1 MTDPRVLLPH
11 QVPAEAA
18 DELSAELR
26 AQAPDLPIAVA
37 ADESETETLLDD
49 VEGVVTWEFGPEWI
63 ERADDLEWIHVLS
76 AGVDHFDLD
85 AAESAGVRVTNASGI
100 HAEPIAEQVVCY
112 AFLFERGIL
121 ADLRRQP
128 SRTWERH
135 DGEEI
140 SDKTIG
146 IVGVGAI
153 GSRVAERLG
162 AFGATTI
169 GTKRDPTTGGDG
181 VDELYGAQDLDVVL
195 DRSDYLV
202 IACPLT
208 DETEGMIG
216 EAELA
221 ALDDE
226 AVLVNIARG
235 EIVDEDALVDALEAD
250 ELGGAALDAFAEEPL
265 PEDSPLW
272 TMDDVVVT
280 PHVSG
285 TSQFLTDRN
294 AALVVENWAALQAG
308 EALTNRVV

>member
-1 MTDPRVLLPH
+1 MSDPRILIPH
-11 QVPAEAA
+11 QVPEDAAEELR
-18 DELSAELR
+18 DELDE
-26 AQAPDLPIAVA
+26 QAPDLPIAIA
-37 ADESETETLLDD
+37 DDESETEVLLDG

-63 ERADDLEWIHVLS
+63 ERAADLEWIHVLS

-85 AAESAGVRVTNASGI
+85 AAETADVRVTNASGI

-121 ADLRRQP
+121 ADIRRQ
-128 SRTWERH
+128 SSETWERH

-140 SDKTIG
+140 SDKTVG

-162 AFGATTI
+162 AFGATRI
-169 GTKRDPTTGGDG
+169 GTKRDPTTGGDA
-181 VDELYGAQDLDVVL
+181 VDECLGADELDVVL
-195 DRSDYLV
+195 ERADYLV

-208 DETEGMIG
+208 EETEGMIG
-216 EAELA
+216 AEELA
-221 ALDDE
+221 TLDED

-235 EIVDEDALVDALEAD
+235 EVVDEDALIEALEHD

-272 TMDDVVVT
+272 RMNDVVIT

-285 TSQFLTDRN
+285 TSQFLTERN

-308 EALTNRVV
+308 ESLTNRVV